1 MSEVKTVQAGEL
13 NQRIQIL
20 RTVVSEPDP
29 EGYRD
34 REEELVLGCW
44 AKVSFVSGTEM
55 VKANADFG
63 EVKARF
69 LIRYPSVPIGRKMTV
84 RYRGRE
90 YAVTYVNDYAG
101 KKYLEIWGTWQS
113 REGNG

>member
-1 MSEVKTVQAGEL
+1 MAQVKTVQAGEL

-20 RTVVSEPDP
+20 RSFYSEPDP
-29 EGYRD
+29 EGYR
-34 REEELVLGCW
+34 EWQEELVLGCW

-55 VKANADFG
+55 VKANSDFG

-69 LIRYPSVPIGRKMTV
+69 LIRYPDKEIDRKMTV
-84 RYRGRE
+84 RYRGRD

-101 KKYLEIWGTWQS
+101 QKYLEIWGTWQS
-113 REGNG
+113 REGT